1 MAIHYFPMLIQGW
14 PEVTLLAV
22 DLDEDFI
29 DRECGAIAM
38 VLSFQSSGIARVFG
52 IARAELDAAQSDGL
66 AADSSTS
73 LGEKIIS

>member
-29 DRECGAIAM
+29 DRESGTIVM
-38 VLSFQSSGIARVFG
+38 VLSFQFSG